1 MISTTSIRTTAPPPA
16 APSSTGT
23 MRSKPRFIT
32 GGAGDVGENTGRAVD
47 DLIGDSIAT
56 EIETEEVDAA
66 VCLTS
71 DVDDV

>member
-1 MISTTSIRTTAPPPA
+1 MTSTIIRTTAPPTA
-16 APSSTGT
+16 APTGT

-32 GGAGDVGENTGRAVD
+32 GGAGDVDENTGRAVD